1 MDFEGSE
8 DAIDNFSTLLMALQ
22 NYISIKI
29 PAKKLT
35 PNSELLSFFNIQS
48 ILNKDHKYLTY
59 LLKLLLCI
67 SSFCSK
73 KKENLKIISGLDLS
87 LVKAYYDAVY
97 LFLLK
102 NTERKS
108 SQINSTAN
116 SILEEEQ
123 NSQKKEID
131 KLKKLIKDQDLVI
144 RKYKTSELIRNDIS
158 LIQTDQDFLGSDD
171 IINFDL
177 DFDLNN
183 NAKNYKIEKNIS
195 FCFEKFNI
203 KQIYIDSLP
212 ISQKNTNN
220 SSNSFQVFSI
230 SKHNFNLSGGDFLHK
245 KIDILDETIL
255 KNREMYQK
263 VITDFENEIKNLK
276 QKIEELKNEHNEFIA
291 RMKKD
296 HEIQINNIIKDKNLN
311 NTENLIKFRNEKNA
325 EIENL
330 RKMMNE
336 KEKIKNKEIEEIER
350 KIREEKARREK
361 ETELFNDDRI
371 KRKIEYD
378 KKINELNYKI
388 KDYEN
393 QLQLAKN
400 RLNSNPYFAKEI
412 MSRALYNFASKIM
425 DEN

>member
-1 MDFEGSE
+1 M
-8 DAIDNFSTLLMALQ
+8 
-22 NYISIKI
+22 
-29 PAKKLT
+29 
-35 PNSELLSFFNIQS
+35 
-48 ILNKDHKYLTY
+48 
-59 LLKLLLCI
+59 
-67 SSFCSK
+67 
-73 KKENLKIISGLDLS
+73 
-87 LVKAYYDAVY
+87 
-97 LFLLK
+97 
-102 NTERKS
+102 
-108 SQINSTAN
+108 
-116 SILEEEQ
+116 
-123 NSQKKEID
+123 
-131 KLKKLIKDQDLVI
+131 
-144 RKYKTSELIRNDIS
+144 
-158 LIQTDQDFLGSDD
+158 IQTDQDFLGSDD

>member
-336 KEKIKNKEIEEIER
+336 KEKIKNKEIEEMER
-350 KIREEKARREK
+350 KIREEKAKREK

>member
-1 MDFEGSE
+1 MDFEGNGDE
-8 DAIDNFSTLLMALQ
+8 VDNFSTLLMALQ

-29 PAKKLT
+29 PAKRLT

-48 ILNKDHKYLTY
+48 ILNKDHKCLTY
-59 LLKLLLCI
+59 LIKLLLCI

-87 LVKAYYDAVY
+87 LVQAYYDSVY

-108 SQINSTAN
+108 TQLNSNAN
-116 SILEEEQ
+116 SVLEEEK
-123 NSQKKEID
+123 NSQKKEIE
-131 KLKKLIKDQDLVI
+131 KLKKLVKDQDLVI
-144 RKYKTSELIRNDIS
+144 RKYKTSELISNDIS
-158 LIQTDQDFLGSDD
+158 LIQTEQDFLGTDD
-171 IINFDL
+171 ITNLDL
-177 DFDLNN
+177 DFDINN
-183 NAKNYKIEKNIS
+183 NVKNYKIEKNIS
-195 FCFEKFNI
+195 FCFEKLNI

-263 VITDFENEIKNLK
+263 VFNDFENEIKNLK
-276 QKIEELKNEHNEFIA
+276 KTIEELKNEHNEFIT

-296 HEIQINNIIKDKNLN
+296 HEIQINNILKDKNLN
-311 NTENLIKFRNEKNA
+311 NTEDLIKLRNEKNT

-330 RKMMNE
+330 RKIMNE
-336 KEKIKNKEIEEIER
+336 KETIKNKEIEEMEK
-350 KIREEKARREK
+350 KIREEKERREK
-361 ETELFNDDRI
+361 EIELFNDDRI
-371 KRKIEYD
+371 KRKNEYD

-388 KDYEN
+388 KDYEY

-400 RLNSNPYFAKEI
+400 KLNSDPYFAKEI
-412 MSRALYNFASKIM
+412 MSRTLYNFASKIM

>member
-311 NTENLIKFRNEKNA
+311 NTENLIKFRNEKNT